1 MAEDKTLMVAKVC
14 FNMTGRSDAFDLLLA
29 LGKDTLEKIFVE
41 ENKNKKSKSN
51 ICIFS
56 KTIVSHTWPSQ
67 LY

>member
-1 MAEDKTLMVAKVC
+1 MVAKVC
-14 FNMTGRSDAFDLLLA
+14 FNMIDCSDSFDLILA
-29 LGKDTLEKIFVE
+29 LEKDTLENKFDE

>member
-1 MAEDKTLMVAKVC
+1 MS
-14 FNMTGRSDAFDLLLA
+14 GRSDAFDLLLA